1 MVNKIIADYLKAGK
15 RIVIP
20 QFGAFLHRDTDGGV
34 VFVSFLRKDDGVLAG
49 QLSATY
55 GLSSEEAYGVIAE
68 YVSQIKKSVAER
80 GYFVVEGVGQ
90 LKIDSNGVYYLDT
103 DLHTKPAVASANP
116 AARPV
121 QPAQSGQTAAMP
133 GVGAPH
139 RGPATTS
146 QPQPQPQPMGQQPSS
161 ASPGRQSQGQFVGQQ
176 FNRGTGSGVPNSVG
190 AAAPRPQSPTMGGPA
205 AVNVPPSSRMTAPQS
220 AQKAQTSSN
229 RSVTPGS
236 GRPVAQGGYGYQQPS
251 QPTRP
256 QQQTQP
262 SYGQPQNR
270 PMQQNVQAQQ
280 PQGSSATSGQPYRG
294 AQYGQP
300 QAGGAMPPYMGG
312 GAGVPPRQP
321 SQQPRQP
328 QQPQQRQGTDK
339 FLIVAIA
346 AAIIALGAIIYG
358 VIFASSSAPKIDPME
373 LPVHQRPA
381 VLDSIQKEDSIQA
394 AEMAAK
400 EAAKAQK
407 SKR

>member
-68 YVSQIKKSVAER
+68 YVSQIKKSVTER
-80 GYFVVEGVGQ
+80 GCFVVEGVGQ
-90 LKIDSNGVYYLDT
+90 LKIDSNGVCYLESDM
-103 DLHTKPAVASANP
+103 HTKPVVAPANP

-121 QPAQSGQTAAMP
+121 QSAQSGQAATMP
-133 GVGAPH
+133 GVGGPH
-139 RGPATTS
+139 VGAASASR
-146 QPQPQPQPMGQQPSS
+146 PQSQPMGQQPSNIS
-161 ASPGRQSQGQFVGQQ
+161 AERQPQEQFVGQQ
-176 FNRGTGSGVPNSVG
+176 VHRGAGSGAPNSVG
-190 AAAPRPQSPTMGGPA
+190 AATPRPQNQAMGGSA
-205 AVNVPPSSRMTAPQS
+205 QVNVTSSSRMTAPQS
-220 AQKAQTSSN
+220 AQTAQT
-229 RSVTPGS
+229 
-236 GRPVAQGGYGYQQPS
+236 S

-280 PQGSSATSGQPYRG
+280 LQGSSATSGQPYRG

>member
-68 YVSQIKKSVAER
+68 YVSQIKKSVTER
-80 GYFVVEGVGQ
+80 GCFVVEGVGQ
-90 LKIDSNGVYYLDT
+90 LKIDSNGVCYLESDM
-103 DLHTKPAVASANP
+103 HTKPVVAPANP

-121 QPAQSGQTAAMP
+121 QSAQSGQAATMP
-133 GVGAPH
+133 GVGGPH
-139 RGPATTS
+139 VGAASASRPQS
-146 QPQPQPQPMGQQPSS
+146 QPMRQQPSNIS
-161 ASPGRQSQGQFVGQQ
+161 AERQPQEQFVGQQ
-176 FNRGTGSGVPNSVG
+176 VNRGAGSGAPNSVG
-190 AAAPRPQSPTMGGPA
+190 AATPRPQNQAMGGSA
-205 AVNVPPSSRMTAPQS
+205 QVNVTSSPRMTAPQS

-236 GRPVAQGGYGYQQPS
+236 GRPVAQGVYGYQQPS

>member
-20 QFGAFLHRDTDGGV
+20 QFGSFLHRDTDGGV

-49 QLSATY
+49 QLSTIY

-68 YVSQIKKSVAER
+68 YVDQIKKSVAER

-103 DLHTKPAVASANP
+103 DLHTKPAVVSANP

-133 GVGAPH
+133 GVGAPY
-139 RGPATTS
+139 RGPAATS
-146 QPQPQPQPMGQQPSS
+146 QPQPQPMGQQPSS

-190 AAAPRPQSPTMGGPA
+190 AAAPRPQSPTMGGPV
-205 AVNVPPSSRMTAPQS
+205 AVNVTSSSRMNAQQNAQAPQ
-220 AQKAQTSSN
+220 TTPN
-229 RSVTPGS
+229 RAATPGG
-236 GRPVAQGGYGYQQPS
+236 GRPVAQTGYGNQQPLQS
-251 QPTRP
+251 PRP
-256 QQQTQP
+256 QQQIQP

-270 PMQQNVQAQQ
+270 PVQQTAQAQQ
-280 PQGSSATSGQPYRG
+280 PQGRPATSGQPYRG
-294 AQYGQP
+294 TQYGQP
-300 QAGGAMPPYMGG
+300 QAGGSVPPYMGG

-321 SQQPRQP
+321 SQQPKQP